1 MSEQVSK
8 ILLIED
14 IENAPN
20 KTLHCVFNEKID
32 EIDCVTPIK
41 AELEVKSLGEFIQI
55 KGHVNAKV
63 RLECDLCLEK
73 FEHELDFD
81 IDEIYSKGTL
91 VEDYGNSDK
100 EYEIK
105 EGQFITDLKGEKEI
119 DIYDLLYQSVILN
132 FPNKKVCG
140 INCKGKEYL
149 SHEDNIDPRLE
160 VFKNLQIN
168 QNVDSR
174 K

>member
-1 MSEQVSK
+1 MKK

-14 IENAPN
+14 IENAKN
-20 KTLHCVFNEKID
+20 KTPHCVFNEKID
-32 EIDCVTPIK
+32 EIECVTPIR

-55 KGHVNAKV
+55 KGHVCGIVN
-63 RLECDLCLEK
+63 LECDLCLEK
-73 FEHELDFD
+73 FEYNLDFD

-91 VEDYGNSDK
+91 IKECENSDK

-105 EGQFITDLKGEKEI
+105 EGQFITDLNGEKEI

-149 SHEDNIDPRLE
+149 SSENNSDPRLE
-160 VFKNLQIN
+160 VFKNIQIN
-168 QNVDSR
+168 PKSR
-174 K
+174 